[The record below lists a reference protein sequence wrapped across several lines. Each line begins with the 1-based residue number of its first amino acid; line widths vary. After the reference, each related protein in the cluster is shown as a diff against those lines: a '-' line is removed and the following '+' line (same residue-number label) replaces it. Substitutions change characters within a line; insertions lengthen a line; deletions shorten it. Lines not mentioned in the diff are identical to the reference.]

1 MEILVKFTPEEYE
14 RYQHISKNYDKVVE
28 QRDEADYKFK
38 ALQDA
43 IQEAGLGITISCGG
57 SADKYSLHEMEKD
70 LKEFWDKYPKEHYI
84 KSYQE

>member
-14 RYQHISKNYDKVVE
+14 RYQKISKNYDKVVE
-28 QRDEADYKFK
+28 QRDEVDYKFK

-43 IQEAGLGITISCGG
+43 IEDAGFGITITCGKV
-57 SADKYSLHEMEKD
+57 DKYSIHEMDEQ
-70 LKEFWDKYPKEHYI
+70 LKAFYKEYPHKNYI